1 MDFQGLIDLFAENFA
16 QLEELGASVCIW
28 RRGEQVLHLA
38 NGYRD
43 REKSLPWTTQTPV
56 LIWSATKGLAS
67 ACLIHAATEHGI
79 DLNRN
84 VVDLWP
90 EYGTNG
96 KKDTTILHLLAHQA
110 GQAALRDPAVS
121 ILDHDAVADQLA
133 RQEPFWKPGEAHGY
147 HARTY
152 GFLADELVRRITQG
166 TSLGT
171 YFRLIFGD
179 PLKLDLWIGVPES
192 IAAEVAPIFAPRKD
206 PGAGFRG
213 TLLPGAFPAR
223 FPHSQGVFNSRRSSF
238 SIPNER
244 SKSTPTLSSFVRR
257 NRNCWSAGAILSGS
271 LFGRD
276 LFARDDPADCIGPM
290 CKGRMKFSESIPL
303 SGSVS

>member
-1 MDFQGLIDLFAENFA
+1 MDLQGLIDLFAENFV
-16 QLEELGASVCIW
+16 QFDEVGASVCIW
-28 RRGEQVLHLA
+28 RHGEQVLHLA

-43 REKSLPWTTQTPV
+43 REKRLPWTTQTSV
-56 LIWSATKGLAS
+56 LIWSATKGLTS
-67 ACLIHAATEHGI
+67 ACLIHAASEHGI

-90 EYGTNG
+90 EYGQNG
-96 KKDTTILHLLAHQA
+96 KKDTTILHLLTHQA
-110 GQAALRDPAVS
+110 GQAALRDPSVS

-133 RQEPFWKPGEAHGY
+133 RQEPFWKPGDAHGY

-171 YFRLIFGD
+171 YFRLIFGE

-192 IAAEVAPIFAPRKD
+192 IADEVAPIFAPRKARA
-206 PGAGFRG
+206 PRFRG
-213 TLLPGAFPAR
+213 PLLPGAFPAR
-223 FPHSQGVFNSRRSSF
+223 FPDSQGVFHSRGPLF
-238 SIPNER
+238 SIPDER
-244 SKSTPTLSSFVRR
+244 SENTPTPSSFARR
-257 NRNCWSAGAILSGS
+257 NRHCWSACPILSDF

-276 LFARDDPADCIGPM
+276 LFARDNTPDCYDTM
-290 CKGRMKFSESIPL
+290 CG
-303 SGSVS
+303 